1 MTELK
6 KLEDAAK
13 YLKREPLTTMELN
26 ALLQQKKNAVRKAL
40 FKKGVVAKDKTN
52 EFDRYKYFSEAGY
65 KKLFTEL
72 FSNAGLEL
80 TSSIDEIDSFTIESK
95 DKVQNGR
102 TVKVGFTLTD
112 VETGFAESVNFYGE
126 GFDKGDKGLYKAYTG
141 ALKYYLANTFMVATG
156 DDPEV
161 ESPEGIEKEKY
172 KNPEIEMGTY
182 RRIVDN
188 YFVAFPEQL
197 DAFFK
202 KYKITYLD
210 ELDSKVP
217 KKKIDSML
225 TVMKTKLAEK
235 NKTGMFS
242 QEETF

>member
-1 MTELK
+1 MYESTTQNSVS
-6 KLEDAAK
+6 ED
-13 YLKREPLTTMELN
+13 
-26 ALLQQKKNAVRKAL
+26 VH
-40 FKKGVVAKDKTN
+40 
-52 EFDRYKYFSEAGY
+52 S
-65 KKLFTEL
+65 FTEC
-72 FSNAGLEL
+72 
-80 TSSIDEIDSFTIESK
+80 TSSDIDSA
-95 DKVQNGR
+95 G
-102 TVKVGFTLTD
+102 TVKDVLAEDIEINNNIDSINTD
-112 VETGFAESVNFYGE
+112 GINNSILVPEVKEIIIKT
-126 GFDKGDKGLYKAYTG
+126 
-141 ALKYYLANTFMVATG
+141 
-156 DDPEV
+156 PEV
-161 ESPEGIEKEKY
+161 ESPEGVEKETY

-197 DAFFK
+197 DTFFK

-242 QEETF
+242 QEATF

>member
-1 MTELK
+1 MT
-6 KLEDAAK
+6 D
-13 YLKREPLTTMELN
+13 LN
-26 ALLQQKKNAVRKAL
+26 AKLQTKKNLLRKAL
-40 FKKGVVAKDKTN
+40 FKKGVVARDRTN
-52 EFDRYKYFSEAGY
+52 EYDRYKYFSEAGY

-80 TSSIDEIDSFTIESK
+80 TTTIDEVERFTVEGK
-95 DKVQNGR
+95 NNNGR
-102 TVKVGFTLTD
+102 QVKVLFTLSD
-112 VETGFAESVNFYGE
+112 VETGFAETSTFYGE

-161 ESPEGIEKEKY
+161 ESPEGVEKEVY
-172 KNPEIEMGTY
+172 KNPEIEQGTY
-182 RRIVDN
+182 RRLVDN
-188 YFVAFPEQL
+188 YFIAFPEQL

-210 ELDSKVP
+210 ELDSKVS
-217 KKKIDSML
+217 KKKLDSIL
-225 TVMKTKLAEK
+225 TVMKDKLAQK
-235 NKTGMFS
+235 NKTGMYS

>member
-13 YLKREPLTTMELN
+13 YLKREPLTSMELN

-40 FKKGVVAKDKTN
+40 FKKGVVARDKTN

-80 TSSIDEIDSFTIESK
+80 TTTIGEVERFTIEGK
-95 DKVQNGR
+95 QNNGR
-102 TVKVGFTLTD
+102 QVKVIFTLSD
-112 VETGFAESVNFYGE
+112 VETGYSESSTFYGE

-141 ALKYYLANTFMVATG
+141 AVKYYLANTFLVATG

-161 ESPEGIEKEKY
+161 ESPEGVEKEKY

-197 DAFFK
+197 DTFFK

-235 NKTGMFS
+235 NKTGMFA

>member
-1 MTELK
+1 MT
-6 KLEDAAK
+6 D
-13 YLKREPLTTMELN
+13 LN
-26 ALLQQKKNAVRKAL
+26 AKLQTKKNLLRKAL
-40 FKKGVVAKDKTN
+40 FKKGIVARDRTN
-52 EFDRYKYFSEAGY
+52 TYDNYKYFSEAGY

-80 TSSIDEIDSFTIESK
+80 TTTIDEVERFTVDGK
-95 DKVQNGR
+95 QNNGR
-102 TVKVGFTLTD
+102 QVKVLFTLSD
-112 VETGFAESVNFYGE
+112 VETGFAETSTFYGE

-161 ESPEGIEKEKY
+161 ESPEGVEKEVY
-172 KNPEIEMGTY
+172 KNPEIEQGTY
-182 RRIVDN
+182 RRLVDN
-188 YFVAFPEQL
+188 YFIAFPEQL

-210 ELDSKVP
+210 ELDSKVS
-217 KKKIDSML
+217 KKKLDSIL
-225 TVMKTKLAEK
+225 TVMKDKLAQK
-235 NKTGMFS
+235 NKTGMYS

>member
-1 MTELK
+1 MT
-6 KLEDAAK
+6 D
-13 YLKREPLTTMELN
+13 LN
-26 ALLQQKKNAVRKAL
+26 AKLQTKKNLLRKAL
-40 FKKGVVAKDKTN
+40 FKKGVVARDRTN

-80 TSSIDEIDSFTIESK
+80 TTTIDEVERFTVDGK
-95 DKVQNGR
+95 QNNGR
-102 TVKVGFTLTD
+102 QVKVLFTLSD
-112 VETGFAESVNFYGE
+112 VETGFAETSTFYGE

-161 ESPEGIEKEKY
+161 ESPEGVEKEVY
-172 KNPEIEMGTY
+172 KNPEIEQGTY
-182 RRIVDN
+182 RRLVDN
-188 YFVAFPEQL
+188 YFIAFPEQL
-197 DAFFK
+197 DTFFK

-210 ELDSKVP
+210 ELDSKVS
-217 KKKIDSML
+217 KKKLDSIL
-225 TVMKTKLAEK
+225 TVMKDKLAQK
-235 NKTGMFS
+235 NKTGMYS

>member
-1 MTELK
+1 MT
-6 KLEDAAK
+6 D
-13 YLKREPLTTMELN
+13 LN
-26 ALLQQKKNAVRKAL
+26 AKLQTKKNLLRKAL
-40 FKKGVVAKDKTN
+40 FKKGVVARDRTN

-80 TSSIDEIDSFTIESK
+80 TTTIDEVERFTVDGK
-95 DKVQNGR
+95 QNNGR
-102 TVKVGFTLTD
+102 RVKVIFTLSD
-112 VETGFAESVNFYGE
+112 VETGFAETSTFYGE

-161 ESPEGIEKEKY
+161 ESPEGVEKETY
-172 KNPEIEMGTY
+172 KNPEVEQGTY
-182 RRIVDN
+182 RRLIDD
-188 YFVAFPEQL
+188 YFIAFPEQL
-197 DAFFK
+197 DTFFK

-210 ELDSKVP
+210 ELDSKVS

-235 NKTGMFS
+235 RKTGMFS

>member
-1 MTELK
+1 MTELTK
-6 KLEDAAK
+6 AKTDVNAKLQ
-13 YLKREPLTTMELN
+13 T
-26 ALLQQKKNAVRKAL
+26 KKNLLRKAL
-40 FKKGVVAKDKTN
+40 FKKGVVARDRTN

-80 TSSIDEIDSFTIESK
+80 TTTIDEVERFTVDGK
-95 DKVQNGR
+95 QNNGR
-102 TVKVGFTLTD
+102 QVKVIFTLSD
-112 VETGFAESVNFYGE
+112 VETGFAETSTFYGE

-161 ESPEGIEKEKY
+161 ESPEGVEKETY
-172 KNPEIEMGTY
+172 KNPEIEQGTY
-182 RRIVDN
+182 RRLVDN
-188 YFVAFPEQL
+188 YFIAFPEQL
-197 DAFFK
+197 DTFFK

-210 ELDSKVP
+210 ELDSKVS
-217 KKKIDSML
+217 KKKLDSML
-225 TVMKTKLAEK
+225 TVMKDKLAQK
-235 NKTGMFS
+235 NKTGMYS

>member
-1 MTELK
+1 MT
-6 KLEDAAK
+6 D
-13 YLKREPLTTMELN
+13 LN
-26 ALLQQKKNAVRKAL
+26 AKLQTKKNVLRKAL
-40 FKKGVVAKDKTN
+40 FKKGVVARDRTN

-80 TSSIDEIDSFTIESK
+80 TTTIDEVERFTVDGK
-95 DKVQNGR
+95 QNNGR
-102 TVKVGFTLTD
+102 QVKVIFTLSD
-112 VETGFAESVNFYGE
+112 VETGFAETSTFYGE

-161 ESPEGIEKEKY
+161 ESPEGVEKETY
-172 KNPEIEMGTY
+172 KNPEVEQGTY
-182 RRIVDN
+182 RRLIDD
-188 YFVAFPEQL
+188 YFIAFPEQL
-197 DAFFK
+197 DTFFK

-210 ELDSKVP
+210 ELDSKVS

-235 NKTGMFS
+235 RKTGMFS

>member
-1 MTELK
+1 MT
-6 KLEDAAK
+6 D
-13 YLKREPLTTMELN
+13 LN
-26 ALLQQKKNAVRKAL
+26 AKLQTKKNLLRKAL
-40 FKKGVVAKDKTN
+40 FKKGVVARDRTN

-80 TSSIDEIDSFTIESK
+80 TTTIDEVERFTVERFTVEGK
-95 DKVQNGR
+95 QNNGR
-102 TVKVGFTLTD
+102 QVKVLFTLSD
-112 VETGFAESVNFYGE
+112 VETGFAETSTFYGE

-161 ESPEGIEKEKY
+161 ESPEGVEKEVY
-172 KNPEIEMGTY
+172 KNPEIEQGTY
-182 RRIVDN
+182 RRLVDN
-188 YFVAFPEQL
+188 YFIAFPEQL

-210 ELDSKVP
+210 ELDSKVS
-217 KKKIDSML
+217 KKKLDSIL
-225 TVMKTKLAEK
+225 TVMKDKLAQK
-235 NKTGMFS
+235 NKTGMYS

>member
-1 MTELK
+1 MTEITK
-6 KLEDAAK
+6 AK
-13 YLKREPLTTMELN
+13 TELN
-26 ALLQQKKNAVRKAL
+26 AKLQAKKNLLRKAL
-40 FKKGVVAKDKTN
+40 FKKGVVARDRTN

-80 TSSIDEIDSFTIESK
+80 TTSIDEVERFTVEGK
-95 DKVQNGR
+95 QNNGR
-102 TVKVGFTLTD
+102 QVKVLFTLSD
-112 VETGFAESVNFYGE
+112 VETGFAETSTFYGE

-161 ESPEGIEKEKY
+161 ESPEGVEKEVY
-172 KNPEIEMGTY
+172 KNPEIEQGTY
-182 RRIVDN
+182 RRLVDN
-188 YFVAFPEQL
+188 YFIAFPEQL

-210 ELDSKVP
+210 ELDSKVS
-217 KKKIDSML
+217 KKKLDSIL
-225 TVMKTKLAEK
+225 TVMKDKLAQK
-235 NKTGMFS
+235 NKTGMYS

>member
-1 MTELK
+1 MTEKRLP
-6 KLEDAAK
+6 DFP
-13 YLKREPLTTMELN
+13 KREPLTSMELN

-80 TSSIDEIDSFTIESK
+80 TSDIEEVERFVVEGK
-95 DKVQNGR
+95 QNNGR
-102 TVKVGFTLTD
+102 QVKVLFTLSD
-112 VETGFAESVNFYGE
+112 VETGYSETSRFYGE

-161 ESPEGIEKEKY
+161 ESPEGVEKETY

-197 DAFFK
+197 DTFFK

-235 NKTGMFS
+235 NKTGMFA

>member
-1 MTELK
+1 MT
-6 KLEDAAK
+6 D
-13 YLKREPLTTMELN
+13 LN
-26 ALLQQKKNAVRKAL
+26 AKLQAKKNLLRKAL
-40 FKKGVVAKDKTN
+40 FKKGVVARDRTN

-80 TSSIDEIDSFTIESK
+80 TTTIDEVERFTVDGK
-95 DKVQNGR
+95 QNNGR
-102 TVKVGFTLTD
+102 QVKVLFTLSD
-112 VETGFAESVNFYGE
+112 VETGFAETSTFYGE

-161 ESPEGIEKEKY
+161 ESPEGVEKEVY
-172 KNPEIEMGTY
+172 KNPEIEQGTY
-182 RRIVDN
+182 RRLVDN
-188 YFVAFPEQL
+188 YFIAFPEQL
-197 DAFFK
+197 DTFFK

-210 ELDSKVP
+210 ELDSKIS
-217 KKKIDSML
+217 KKKLDSIL
-225 TVMKTKLAEK
+225 TVMKDKLAQK
-235 NKTGMFS
+235 NKTGMYS

>member
-1 MTELK
+1 MT
-6 KLEDAAK
+6 D
-13 YLKREPLTTMELN
+13 LN
-26 ALLQQKKNAVRKAL
+26 AKLQTKKNLLRKAL
-40 FKKGVVAKDKTN
+40 FKKGVVARDRTN
-52 EFDRYKYFSEAGY
+52 EYDRYKYFSEAGY

-80 TSSIDEIDSFTIESK
+80 TTTIDEVERFTVDGK
-95 DKVQNGR
+95 QNNGR
-102 TVKVGFTLTD
+102 QVKVLFTLSD
-112 VETGFAESVNFYGE
+112 VETGFAETSTFYGE

-161 ESPEGIEKEKY
+161 ESPEGVEKEVY
-172 KNPEIEMGTY
+172 KNPEIEQGTY
-182 RRIVDN
+182 RRLVDN
-188 YFVAFPEQL
+188 YFIAFPEQL

-210 ELDSKVP
+210 ELDSKVS
-217 KKKIDSML
+217 KKKLDSIL
-225 TVMKTKLAEK
+225 TVMKDKLAQK
-235 NKTGMFS
+235 NKTGMYS

>member
-1 MTELK
+1 MT
-6 KLEDAAK
+6 D
-13 YLKREPLTTMELN
+13 LN
-26 ALLQQKKNAVRKAL
+26 AKLQTKKNLLRKAL
-40 FKKGVVAKDKTN
+40 FKKGVVARDRTN

-80 TSSIDEIDSFTIESK
+80 TTTIDEVERFTVDGK
-95 DKVQNGR
+95 QNNGR
-102 TVKVGFTLTD
+102 QVKVLFTLSD
-112 VETGFAESVNFYGE
+112 VETGFAETSTFYGE

-161 ESPEGIEKEKY
+161 ESPEGVEKETY
-172 KNPEIEMGTY
+172 KNPEIEQGTY
-182 RRIVDN
+182 RRLVDN
-188 YFVAFPEQL
+188 YFIAFPEQL

-210 ELDSKVP
+210 ELDSKVS
-217 KKKIDSML
+217 KKKLDSIL
-225 TVMKTKLAEK
+225 TVMKDKLAQK
-235 NKTGMFS
+235 NKTGMYS

>member
-1 MTELK
+1 MTEIK
-6 KLEDAAK
+6 DIYEAK
-13 YLKREPLTTMELN
+13 AK
-26 ALLQQKKNAVRKAL
+26 LQQKKNALRKAL
-40 FKKGVVAKDKTN
+40 YKKGVVAKDKTN

-80 TSSIDEIDSFTIESK
+80 TSTIAEVERFNVESK
-95 DKVQNGR
+95 DKTLNGR
-102 TVKVGFTLTD
+102 LVRVVFGLYD
-112 VETGFAESVNFYGE
+112 IETGYGEESVFYGE
-126 GFDKGDKGLYKAYTG
+126 GYDKGDKGLYKAYTG

-161 ESPEGIEKEKY
+161 ESPEGKEVY
-172 KNPEIEMGTY
+172 KNPEVEQGTY
-182 RRIVDN
+182 RRLIDD
-188 YFVAFPEQL
+188 YFIAFPEQL
-197 DAFFK
+197 DTFFK

-210 ELDSKVP
+210 ELDSKVS

-235 NKTGMFS
+235 RKTGMFS
-242 QEETF
+242 QEATF

>member
-1 MTELK
+1 MT
-6 KLEDAAK
+6 D
-13 YLKREPLTTMELN
+13 LN
-26 ALLQQKKNAVRKAL
+26 AKLQTKKNLLRKAL
-40 FKKGVVAKDKTN
+40 FKKGVVARDRTN

-80 TSSIDEIDSFTIESK
+80 TTTIDEVERFTVDGK
-95 DKVQNGR
+95 QNNGR
-102 TVKVGFTLTD
+102 QVKVLFTLSD
-112 VETGFAESVNFYGE
+112 VETGFAETSTFYGE

-161 ESPEGIEKEKY
+161 ESPEGVEKEVY
-172 KNPEIEMGTY
+172 KNPEIEQGTY
-182 RRIVDN
+182 RRLVDN
-188 YFVAFPEQL
+188 YFIAFPEQL

-210 ELDSKVP
+210 ELDSKVS
-217 KKKIDSML
+217 KKKLDSIL
-225 TVMKTKLAEK
+225 TVMKDKLAQK
-235 NKTGMFS
+235 NKTGMYS